1 MEPAAVADGRHKWCG
16 AMKMIKGLKCFHMRG
31 REHERCL
38 GWKKAGGGA
47 RRLSMFINTR
57 WQGMKIEPDSSQW
70 YPATGQEEAGTNW
83 ETWGSSRGQENTF
96 FFLFFFLTMRVVRCQ
111 NRTYRE
117 VLEISLGCRRVFLPI
132 FQRKSIHCQPSV
144 HTYRNRKL
152 TSENQD
158 GRSLSSAQVAAM
170 GRGEVCRMRTPQL
183 LRDSPVTMRRDQ
195 ARRAACLCWATAL
208 GEVWQR
214 RMMAAAHSLSLNE
227 PDLQLHGCR
236 HSSQG
241 KTSHPKVLCWMLPQ
255 YRPAEDLNTWA
266 EASF

>member
-1 MEPAAVADGRHKWCG
+1 MFRLKKSWGRGEEIINVYKYTMAGDEDRARLFSVVPSDRARGSRHKLRD
-16 AMKMIKGLKCFHMRG
+16 IRFQPR
-31 REHERCL
+31 
-38 GWKKAGGGA
+38 
-47 RRLSMFINTR
+47 TR
-57 WQGMKIEPDSSQW
+57 KH
-70 YPATGQEEAGTNW
+70 
-83 ETWGSSRGQENTF
+83 F
-96 FFLFFFLTMRVVRCQ
+96 FFSFFFLTMRVVRCQ

-208 GEVWQR
+208 GEV
-214 RMMAAAHSLSLNE
+214 
-227 PDLQLHGCR
+227 
-236 HSSQG
+236 
-241 KTSHPKVLCWMLPQ
+241 
-255 YRPAEDLNTWA
+255 
-266 EASF
+266 